1 MNQLKKLLPGAVLV
15 LFVATVAFVLGE
27 WAPLVGGPIFGIL
40 LGLLV
45 NNLTGKPRRTEAGV
59 AFSSKYILQVAVVL
73 LGCGLSLTQVAIVGR
88 ETLPIMLATLAAAL
102 TASFL
107 IGRWMKLSTNVRNLI
122 GVGTAICGGSA
133 IATVSPIIEAEETE
147 IAYSVSV
154 IFLFNMMAAF
164 LFPALGHLFGY
175 TDHQFGVFAGTAVND
190 TSSVIAAGYA
200 YSDQAGDFATIV
212 KMSRSMTII
221 PVSIGFAIISG
232 LRKKRTADSN
242 DAADHHLSFSWRKIV
257 PTFIILF
264 LIGSL
269 MNTLGVFN
277 ESVITALNHVGKF
290 CIVVAL
296 SAVGLSAD
304 FRKMARSGFR
314 PFVFGFLVWIVVI
327 AVSMAMIA
335 VTSEA

>member
-1 MNQLKKLLPGAVLV
+1 MNKMNNLLPGAALV
-15 LFVATVAFVLGE
+15 LIVATVAFALGE

-45 NNLTGKPRRTEAGV
+45 NNLTGKPHRTEAGV
-59 AFSSKYILQVAVVL
+59 AFSSKYILQAAVVL

-102 TASFL
+102 AASFL

-164 LFPALGHLFGY
+164 LFPLLGHLLGY
-175 TDHQFGVFAGTAVND
+175 TDYQFGVFAGTAVND

-221 PVSIGFAIISG
+221 PVSIVFAIISG
-232 LRKKRTADSN
+232 LRKKRTADA
-242 DAADHHLSFSWRKIV
+242 DEAAGGRHNFQWGRIV
-257 PTFIILF
+257 PAFIILF
-264 LIGSL
+264 LVGSL

-277 ESVITALNHVGKF
+277 EAVVTVFNHVGKF

-296 SAVGLSAD
+296 SAVGLSAN
-304 FRKMARSGFR
+304 FRKMAKSGFR

-335 VTSEA
+335 VTNEA